1 MFIKNTAIH
10 FLFSSLLPLVDVAG
24 FLLASQIAFIEVLL
38 TLLLP
43 IMFTLGS
50 LTEPGAAGTFPLL
63 FITAVLLV
71 GTAAFIAWFEVGG
84 TFVLLFLIFL
94 LSLFFS
100 SFWSSFAFY
109 SFAFSASLSATPL
122 ANFLIT
128 WFLLLRQPKKLIF
141 LTPLFTLLL
150 FL

>member
-10 FLFSSLLPLVDVAG
+10 FLFYSLLPLVDGAG
-24 FLLASQIAFIEVLL
+24 FLFASQIAFIEVLL
-38 TLLLP
+38 TLLFP
-43 IMFTLGS
+43 IVFTLGNF
-50 LTEPGAAGTFPLL
+50 TEVGATTFPLL

-71 GTAAFIAWFEVGG
+71 GTEAFIVWFEVGG

-94 LSLFFS
+94 LSLLFFS

-109 SFAFSASLSATPL
+109 SLAFSASLRATPL
-122 ANFLIT
+122 ANFLMT
-128 WFLLLRQPKKLIF
+128 WFLLLRQPRKLIF
-141 LTPLFTLLL
+141 LTPLLTLLL

>member
-10 FLFSSLLPLVDVAG
+10 FLFSSLLPLVDGPG

-38 TLLLP
+38 TLLFP
-43 IMFTLGS
+43 IVFTFGS
-50 LTEPGAAGTFPLL
+50 FTGGTFPLL

-71 GTAAFIAWFEVGG
+71 GTAAAFIVWFEDGG
-84 TFVLLFLIFL
+84 AFVLLFLMFL

-109 SFAFSASLSATPL
+109 SLAFSASLRATPF

-128 WFLLLRQPKKLIF
+128 WFLLLRHPKKLIF